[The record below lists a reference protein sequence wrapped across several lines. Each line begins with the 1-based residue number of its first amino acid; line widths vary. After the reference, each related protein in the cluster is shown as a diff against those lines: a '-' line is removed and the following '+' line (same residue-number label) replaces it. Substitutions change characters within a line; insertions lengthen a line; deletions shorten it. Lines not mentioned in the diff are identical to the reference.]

1 MFSIT
6 KMFAKPEPV
15 AEPVKQY
22 IPHEQVPIHEQIKR
36 AFELNNSDYLLGKI
50 SEEEYLR
57 INDEIN
63 ARAEAIAAKRL
74 EKIEKALRNR
84 GAEAES

>member
-1 MFSIT
+1 MFSFAKI
-6 KMFAKPEPV
+6 FAKPEEPKPV
-15 AEPVKQY
+15 PVKQY
-22 IPHEQVPIHEQIKR
+22 IPHEQVPIYEQIKR
-36 AFELNNSDYLLGKI
+36 AFELNNSDYLLGKV

-74 EKIEKALRNR
+74 EKIEKALQSP
-84 GAEAES
+84 EAEP

>member
-15 AEPVKQY
+15 PVPVKQY
-22 IPHEQVPIHEQIKR
+22 IPHEQVPVYEQIR
-36 AFELNNSDYLLGKI
+36 RQFELNNSDYLLGKV

-74 EKIEKALRNR
+74 EKIEKALHDL
-84 GAEAES
+84 E

>member
-1 MFSIT
+1 MFSFAKI
-6 KMFAKPEPV
+6 FAKPEPV
-15 AEPVKQY
+15 PVPVKQY
-22 IPHEQVPIHEQIKR
+22 IPHEQMPIYEQIKR
-36 AFELNNSDYLLGKI
+36 AFELNNSDYLQGKI